1 LSASPQLAESIRA
14 AKRFRVVPKGDIAA
28 WHDCKRLKLKKL
40 APVPLKKVPLDL
52 QRKVASLSLHLDRS
66 PVLLGGPGGDH
77 QVTPRA
83 LILAA
88 HQLTDR
94 PDRVDDGRA
103 RRIRHEALQRLERA
117 AAGRL
122 ARQRQH
128 VRLSRL

>member
-1 LSASPQLAESIRA
+1 MSSIVA
-14 AKRFRVVPKGDIAA
+14 ALGDIAA

-40 APVPLKKVPLDL
+40 GPLPLKKVPLDDL
-52 QRKVASLSLHLDRS
+52 ERKVASLSLHLDRS

-83 LILAA
+83 LVLAA

-128 VRLSRL
+128 VTLSRLEPGDRGF